1 MMTRP
6 FRLPSLLLSAAL
18 VSGAGPARAQGI
30 PAHDAAPPVTPILGE
45 SPPAD
50 GAPPLPEAPPPPD
63 EAEPGDAGEGDA
75 EAAGEADSPTI
86 DAEHYEEL
94 KEEVRQLRGVV
105 TGRRPMFTF
114 SGYAD
119 LGFFAAQGDG
129 SGFIQDV
136 GPTSMRYF
144 PQYANQFAWVFLGD
158 ILAPAINSRGEP
170 ADLGNPPG
178 VDRQD
183 LIDSNGAPSFIVN
196 EVNLTVNA
204 ALADGV
210 IGKASVD
217 FLPRTGTDFRL
228 GDAFEVDIASL
239 EWQVGAQRR
248 TSIYVGKFDS
258 VLGIEYRSRKANQ
271 RFGITPSLIARY
283 TTGTPIGIKVR
294 SRVGPDDLVT
304 VAGAVTNGSSVIETF
319 HFYDETDSNAG
330 KTVSGRVA
338 IAPPLGR
345 GLRLEVGASGLYGAQ
360 DRALDSRHPIWFA
373 GADLQLGWRWFTLSG
388 EFLRGSS
395 DGEVG
400 PPVDL
405 NHRVYGLRLNNGG
418 YLQLTSMLSRFV
430 GVIVRG
436 ELRDAF
442 VWLGDPRLAGGGERL
457 YITKSWRLTAG
468 LRFVVSERIVAKVEY
483 LHNGEYGG
491 VPSIP
496 NDVFTSSVVWSY

>member
-1 MMTRP
+1 M
-6 FRLPSLLLSAAL
+6 LA
-18 VSGAGPARAQGI
+18 GAGAARAQ
-30 PAHDAAPPVTPILGE
+30 DKQTPPVTPL
-45 SPPAD
+45 A
-50 GAPPLPEAPPPPD
+50 GAATPLPAAPPPDDATVD
-63 EAEPGDAGEGDA
+63 EGVDD
-75 EAAGEADSPTI
+75 EAAGDEGETVED
-86 DAEHYEEL
+86 ERYEEL

-105 TGRRPMFTF
+105 AGRKPTFTL

-119 LGFFAAQGDG
+119 VGFFAAQGDG

-136 GPTSMRYF
+136 GPPSARFFPRYAG
-144 PQYANQFAWVFLGD
+144 QYAWVFLGD

-204 ALADGV
+204 ALLDSV
-210 IGKASVD
+210 TGKASVD
-217 FLPRTGTDFRL
+217 FMPRTGTDFRL

-239 EWQVGAQRR
+239 EWQVGAMRR
-248 TSIYVGKFDS
+248 TSIFIGKFDS
-258 VLGIEYRSRKANQ
+258 VLGIEYRQRKANQ

-294 SRVGPDDLVT
+294 SKIGPDDLLT
-304 VAGAVTNGSSVIETF
+304 VAGAVTNGSSVIEPF

-330 KTVSGRVA
+330 KTLSGRVA
-338 IAPPLGR
+338 IAPLR
-345 GLRLEVGASGLYGAQ
+345 SSVRLELGASGLYGAQ

-373 GADLQLGWRWFTLSG
+373 GADLQLSWRTLALAA
-388 EFLRGSS
+388 EFLRGSA
-395 DGEVG
+395 DGEIG
-400 PPVDL
+400 PPVNL
-405 NHRVYGLRLNNGG
+405 AHRVYGLRLNNGG
-418 YLQLTSMLSRFV
+418 YLTLQAMLSRYL
-430 GVIVRG
+430 GVLVRG

-442 VWLGDPRLAGGGERL
+442 VWLGDPTQLGGADRL
-457 YITKSWRLTAG
+457 YVTKSWRLTGG
-468 LRFVVSERIVAKVEY
+468 LRVVVSERMVGKIEY

-496 NDVFTSSVVWSY
+496 NDVFTTSVVMSY